1 MKLRKVEKAFEDDR
15 GSIADIFYKEK
26 LDHVAIIKTNSGNFI
41 RGNHYHKHTT
51 QHIFMTKGKLRYWY
65 KDSQDKT
72 NAPPKSVLVDEGY
85 IVKTTPLEVHALEM
99 LGESEFIVFSTG
111 IRGGMDYESDT
122 YRDIV
127 ILTPD
132 MLQGD
137 V

>member
-1 MKLRKVEKAFEDDR
+1 
-15 GSIADIFYKEK
+15 
-26 LDHVAIIKTNSGNFI
+26 
-41 RGNHYHKHTT
+41 
-51 QHIFMTKGKLRYWY
+51 MTKGKLRYWY